1 MKKRTAD
8 LDNAMDKLERASREM
23 LDRLLV
29 AAEYRDDETGRHI
42 KRIGMYAATLSATMG
57 MPRELCETIAVS
69 SSMHDIGKIGI
80 SDSILLK
87 KGPLLPAEFDTMKSH
102 CTIGAKILSES
113 EVPLITMASEVAI
126 GHHER
131 WDGSGY
137 PRAKKGEDIPPACRI
152 VIICDQY
159 DALRS
164 KRPYKP
170 ALAHTKTCQILQ
182 EGDGRTKP
190 EHFDPAVLDAFEKVS
205 GTFDLIY
212 NSHATTLGQV
222 YVKHM

>member
-1 MKKRTAD
+1 
-8 LDNAMDKLERASREM
+8 
-23 LDRLLV
+23 
-29 AAEYRDDETGRHI
+29 
-42 KRIGMYAATLSATMG
+42 
-57 MPRELCETIAVS
+57 
-69 SSMHDIGKIGI
+69 
-80 SDSILLK
+80 
-87 KGPLLPAEFDTMKSH
+87 
-102 CTIGAKILSES
+102 
-113 EVPLITMASEVAI
+113 MASEVAI